1 VGVRIGVDIGGTF
14 TDAVAT
20 DGRRLVVRKIPS
32 TPHDPGEGFEGAVR
46 EILRDFA
53 GSAVDGIAH
62 GSTVA
67 TNAVLERTGP
77 RCALVTTDGFRDV
90 LVIGRQD
97 RPSLYDLFA
106 DRPAPL
112 VARDAAFD
120 VRERVAPDGTVL
132 IALDEEGATRAARAI
147 ADLGASSVAVCLLFS
162 FAHPDHERRMAA
174 ILRNAVAGVHVSLS
188 SEVLPEFREYE
199 RASTT
204 ALDAY
209 VAPVVSRYLSQI
221 ARRVADLGAPI
232 TVMRSGGG
240 TMAADRASRQPVHML
255 LSGPAAGVRGAAL
268 VAAACGFPD
277 VVTFDMGGT
286 STDVCLVEGGVPEVA
301 AGAQIG
307 GLPFRTAALGVH
319 TIGAGGGSILWA
331 DAAGSLRVGP
341 ASAGAEPGPACYG
354 RGGNTPTV
362 TDAHVLL
369 GHLGDALGGSIR
381 LDVAAAGAAIRRLAA
396 TLGKDP
402 VEVAEAGL
410 AVARSSMSAA
420 IRRVTVERGRDPR
433 GLALVAFG
441 GAGPMHATALAR
453 TLEIPRVIVPA
464 TAGALSALGLLAAPR
479 QHETSRTDLRPLADV
494 EPSAWDDLM
503 REAAAAVIGQGV
515 SEGRV
520 ELLVDCR
527 YAGQSHEVTIEGGT
541 PDECAARFHAAHRAR
556 FGWNAPEE
564 PVEAVTFR
572 ARASSDEPA
581 VSAPALGETSGAAP
595 GERQARVGG
604 RDLRARVL
612 DRSSLAPGT
621 RTAGPAIVEGT
632 ESTLILEDGDEAEVL
647 ADGTIVVSV
656 P

>member
-32 TPHDPGEGFEGAVR
+32 TPRDPGEGFEGAVR

-67 TNAVLERTGP
+67 TNAVLERSGP

-132 IALDEEGATRAARAI
+132 IALDEQGATRAARAI

-162 FAHPDHERRMAA
+162 FANPDHERRMAA
-174 ILRNAVAGVHVSLS
+174 ILRDAVAGVHVSLS

-331 DAAGSLRVGP
+331 DAAGVLRVGP

-396 TLGKDP
+396 TLGRDP

-541 PDECAARFHAAHRAR
+541 SDECAARFHAAHRVR
-556 FGWNAPEE
+556 FGWDAPEE

-581 VSAPALGETSGAAP
+581 VSAPALGATSGAAP